1 VSEELYD
8 PNRRQHYT
16 FSREG
21 QNILVDIRVAPGGDG
36 PPHFHP
42 SQEERWTVHRGQ
54 VRFKIDGRATVPEP
68 GVELIVPPGSK
79 HSFKNIGTD
88 EARIRAEVRPALEI
102 EAFLTEAAELARAGY
117 YTRQGL
123 IKSLAGARRM
133 ADFLERYE
141 ETAVM
146 LWPPRFIQRGLT
158 TFVRFPRRGA

>member
-1 VSEELYD
+1 VSEQVYD

-16 FSREG
+16 FSHEG
-21 QNILVDIRVAPGGDG
+21 ENIAVDILVAPGGDG

-54 VRFKIDGRATVPEP
+54 VRFKIDGRAIVPEP
-68 GVELIVPPGSK
+68 GVEVIVAPGSR
-79 HSFKNIGTD
+79 HSFKNIGKGD
-88 EARIRAEVRPALEI
+88 AKIRAEVRPALEI

-123 IKSLAGARRM
+123 ITSVAGARRM

-141 ETAVM
+141 GTAVM
-146 LWPPRFIQRGLT
+146 LWPPRFIQRALT
-158 TFVRFPRRGA
+158 ALVRFPARGT